1 MPKFVRLEAWDDFE
15 AASGTLQSV
24 FTQIIS
30 LTDTIEVM
38 GTDRLTATV
47 ASTDPALAALPARGV
62 LRLVYND
69 GAEQVTEWRL
79 AVRNTQ
85 RKGDQVI
92 VRLEAD
98 PVLLELANETIV
110 FEETDSAARLHDF
123 QLIGVDTDEQLG
135 QILNAIND
143 DAAMTWTAGTI
154 DVTQELDVVYGWD
167 TPLSALRK
175 LAAANESEISIRKN
189 GATGYFI
196 DLLTTIGSAAAQVEL
211 RTSVNLPEID
221 RRELFRE
228 QATIVIPRGQPV
240 NGFHGSIRRAIW
252 GTLGAVTST
261 TVDARGQF
269 TGDTSGQT
277 GPIAFDDQYVGAAQG
292 GYGPSMYLKFYDP
305 VDDAMEWVGPITAT
319 TVTNQRITMA
329 STGDLTA
336 GRPFAI
342 TPSNTDD
349 REGLRE
355 IINPAGVT
363 TFGPIRKVLDLPDII
378 GVQNL
383 LVYSSLSRWVS
394 GLSAGGNAF
403 GPTPSTVTENTDQ
416 AFIKFGTGS
425 AKVVCTADGDGYQ
438 TGWTQFQGSGV
449 NSGLGIEPGTTLDDL
464 LSGFFVFWN
473 DNAGTGRVR
482 MDIGLGGGLTP
493 GGVLSEFYYFP
504 LSTSDDTKA
513 FSTKTKQWVTLG
525 VSGIDPKKNLFT
537 DTSLAVTHYSM
548 RIMQDGA
555 TATTFYVDAMQLT
568 RTAAHVPYVE
578 ANGSNMMV
586 VEANKYLT
594 THAAADVEYRLKAI
608 DLEGIDAGTWSMF
621 EFLLGQTARVID
633 VPNGISD
640 TVRLVSLSRDWLHPG
655 NTALQLSTNARTL
668 SNAVAVAGN
677 PQLGRTVD
685 IDPDDSVVAA
695 VSPGGGGSGGSGGST
710 LGSYGIDGWEL
721 GSQPTQNTAK
731 TVAIVIGRPT
741 TNESYLTSHDLG
753 VTKLVVRVPSNATLT
768 VGTVT
773 ISVVKEANLVT
784 ATTADA
790 TVDTVLEIAL
800 SSANIAQAASTGGLE
815 VSVDSTAFTLP
826 SGHGVYVAYSST
838 ATLTQSNMDIR
849 AAVVVVGAAV
859 VPVPL
864 EGAGPSG
871 LFDSSLASANS
882 GTGPHMSPTGDT
894 DISVAV
900 WFKRDQ
906 DNGTAFNYIWLDGAT
921 DNMYLSWD
929 VTNNYYR
936 LYHRGVTTNHIESID
951 LGEDDAGT
959 WVGIAISW
967 SRTGTNRPNITV
979 LWPSR
984 SFDAYPATITEETAI
999 SGGFWGHGFNG
1010 YTIGGNESDA
1020 TTARFDGNIHH
1031 FICEM
1036 GAVWSAADRLA
1047 QLKVPGSVAGY
1058 DVWQAGDDDW
1068 LDESANNNDCGVRN
1082 PTNFSNIGA
1091 PVPIP

>member
-1 MPKFVRLEAWDDFE
+1 
-15 AASGTLQSV
+15 V

-47 ASTDPALAALPARGV
+47 AATDPALAALPARGV

-85 RKGDQVI
+85 RKGDQVV

-110 FEETDSAARLHDF
+110 FEETDSPARLHDF
-123 QLIGVDTDEQLG
+123 QLIGVDTSEHLG

-154 DVTQELDVVYGWD
+154 NVDQELDVVYGWD

-189 GATGYFI
+189 AATGYFI
-196 DLLTTIGSAAAQVEL
+196 DLLTTIGSAAPQVEL

-228 QATIVIPRGQPV
+228 QATIVVPRGQPI
-240 NGFHGSIRRAIW
+240 NGFHGSVRRAVW
-252 GTLGAVTST
+252 AAAAAVTST
-261 TVDARGQF
+261 TVDARGQY

-292 GYGPSMYLKFYDP
+292 GYGPSMYLKFYDQ
-305 VDDAMEWVGPITAT
+305 VDDAMEWIGPITAT
-319 TVTNQRITMA
+319 TVANQRITMA
-329 STGDLTA
+329 ATGDLTISM
-336 GRPFAI
+336 PFTI

-349 REGLRE
+349 REGLFE
-355 IINPAGVT
+355 IVNPGGVA
-363 TFGPIRKVLDLPDII
+363 TFGPIRKVLDLPDIV
-378 GVQNL
+378 GVQNMMP
-383 LVYSSLSRWVS
+383 YSSISRWVT
-394 GLSAGGNAF
+394 GLSASGSAF
-403 GPTPSTVTENTDQ
+403 GPTPSTLTENTDQ

-425 AKVVCTADGDGYQ
+425 AKVVCTADGDGFQ
-438 TGWTQFQGSGV
+438 SGWIKFRGSG
-449 NSGLGIEPGTTLDDL
+449 NGIEAGTTLEDL

-482 MDIGLGGGLTP
+482 MDIGLGGALTP
-493 GGVLSEFYYFP
+493 GGALSEFYHFP
-504 LSTSDDTKA
+504 LSTTDETKA
-513 FSTKTKQWVTLG
+513 FSSKTKQWVTLG

-537 DTSLAVTHYSM
+537 DPSLTVTHFQM

-555 TATTFYVDAMQLT
+555 TAVTFYVDAMQLT

-578 ANGSNMMV
+578 ANGSNLMV

-594 THAAADVEYRLKAI
+594 AHAAADVEYRLKAI

-621 EFLLGQTARVID
+621 EFILGQTARVVD

-655 NTALQLSTNARTL
+655 NTALQLNTNARTL

-695 VSPGGGGSGGSGGST
+695 VSPGGGGSGGSGGNA
-710 LGSYGIDGWEL
+710 LGAYGIDGWEL
-721 GSQPTQNTAK
+721 GAQPTQNTAK
-731 TVAIVIGRPT
+731 TAAIVIGRHT
-741 TNESYLTSHDLG
+741 DDAYLTTQDVG

-768 VGTVT
+768 VGTITV
-773 ISVVKEANLVT
+773 SVVKEANLVT

-790 TVDTVLEIAL
+790 TVDTVLEIDIT
-800 SSANIAQAASTGGLE
+800 SANIATAASAGGLE

-838 ATLTQSNMDIR
+838 ATLTQTNMDIR
-849 AAVVVVGAAV
+849 AAIVIVGAAV
-859 VPVPL
+859 VPVAM

-871 LFDSSLASANS
+871 LFDSTLASANC

-894 DISVAV
+894 DVSVAV

-906 DNGTAFNYIWLDGAT
+906 DNGTALNYIWLDGAT

-951 LGEDDAGT
+951 LGEDDAGS

-967 SRTGTNRPNITV
+967 NRTGTNRPNITV

-984 SFDAYPATITEETAI
+984 SLDAYPATITEETAI
-999 SGGFWGHGFNG
+999 SGGFYGHGFNG
-1010 YTIGGNESDA
+1010 YTIGGNEADA

-1031 FICEM
+1031 FIVEM
-1036 GAVWSAADRLA
+1036 GAVWNAAQRLA

-1058 DVWQAGDDDW
+1058 DVWQRGDDDW
-1068 LDESANNNDCGVRN
+1068 LDETANNYDCAVRN

-1091 PVPIP
+1091 PVPVP